1 MTFKV
6 NEGQIYKK
14 LMNISGTKVCVGTTF
29 CHINS
34 KLFL

>member
-14 LMNISGTKVCVGTTF
+14 LKNISGTKVCGLDR
-29 CHINS
+29 
-34 KLFL
+34 KLYGF